1 MDFRNLIQQ
10 KTKML
15 KIVDKNLELKNNDE
29 TVSDILNNLF

>member
-1 MDFRNLIQQ
+1 MDFRNLTQQ